1 MGAKRSAILGIGI
14 GQESTALAVLQSNCE
29 QQQQQ
34 HQHHLHL
41 SSSNNKNNY
50 NYINKMAHF
59 KIVAFFVCAVVLFV
73 LSTKSAEAAI
83 ARVKFS
89 NPSYPGKCVL
99 NSNVIMAPGQTGKAP
114 DHLCAGVTCLENGYV
129 EFRTCQAKA
138 PPKGCKQR
146 DFVNTNRNYPECCE
160 RSYDCTKHI

>member
-1 MGAKRSAILGIGI
+1 
-14 GQESTALAVLQSNCE
+14 
-29 QQQQQ
+29 
-34 HQHHLHL
+34 
-41 SSSNNKNNY
+41 
-50 NYINKMAHF
+50 MAHF

-73 LSTKSAEAAI
+73 FSTKSAEAAI

-89 NPSYPGKCVL
+89 NPCKWQFIKKMKKKHNLLICDRIDAFFAAYPGKCVL
-99 NSNVIMAPGQTGKAP
+99 NSNVIMSPGQTGKAP